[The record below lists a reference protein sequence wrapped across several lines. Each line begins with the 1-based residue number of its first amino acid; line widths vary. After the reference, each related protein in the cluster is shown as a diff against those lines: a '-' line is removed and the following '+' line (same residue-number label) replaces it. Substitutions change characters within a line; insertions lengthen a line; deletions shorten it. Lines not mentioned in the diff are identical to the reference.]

1 MELRLGLTARASK
14 DYDAAFRARAE
25 EMLDALDSAL
35 ATDWKGF
42 QLQRTPPMAVG
53 NTPSVR
59 LTMKLAYKGRP
70 WGSIQLDVAPA
81 EGTIGRELEYVAA
94 RPLDDVR
101 LETPERIACVCV
113 GHQIAQK
120 IHACTEV
127 YDERRENDRF
137 RDLIDIQLLRE
148 LCDGEQLL
156 ALREACVEVFELR
169 NKHRWA
175 PTVTVWPSWAAG
187 FSAMARELGFYT
199 DDVKVAAE
207 ELRRFIR
214 EIDEAA

>member
-1 MELRLGLTARASK
+1 MTPKPPGNLSHLQRLANAAAARQGLAVGRYQRWINVQIVSAVLDRARDENGDSLFALKGGAAMELRLGLTARASK

-59 LTMKLAYKGRP
+59 LTVKLAYKGRP

-101 LETPERIACVCV
+101 LETP
-113 GHQIAQK
+113 
-120 IHACTEV
+120 
-127 YDERRENDRF
+127 
-137 RDLIDIQLLRE
+137 
-148 LCDGEQLL
+148 
-156 ALREACVEVFELR
+156 
-169 NKHRWA
+169 
-175 PTVTVWPSWAAG
+175 
-187 FSAMARELGFYT
+187 
-199 DDVKVAAE
+199 
-207 ELRRFIR
+207 
-214 EIDEAA
+214 